1 MQISGGCAIRT
12 EAGPGPSAG
21 PAAGA
26 PVHPID
32 APGTSESAWQGW
44 LELGA
49 LPAVSVAGWGSAVI
63 FAAHP
68 DDEVLGAGGIIARLA
83 AAGARLRVVAVT
95 DGEAS
100 HPGLAAAAR
109 AQLAR
114 QRAEER
120 TAALEELGAG
130 ATEVIRLGLPDAD
143 LAAREAELAALVP
156 DLAAGFTACLAPWTS
171 DLHGD
176 HEAVG
181 RAARRAAGQVL
192 FYPIWMWHWARPGDP
207 RVAWRQARRVLLPAG
222 AQDRKQAAIR
232 CFASQ
237 LADRGDGAGPV
248 LSEEFAAHFDRGYE
262 VLFPAARP

>member
-1 MQISGGCAIRT
+1 MQRV
-12 EAGPGPSAG
+12 EAGPGAGGASA
-21 PAAGA
+21 A

-32 APGTSESAWQGW
+32 APGTSEPAWRAWPG
-44 LELGA
+44 LAA
-49 LPAVSVAGWGSAVI
+49 LPAVSVAGWDSAVI

-68 DDEVLGAGGIIARLA
+68 DDEVLGAGGIIALLA

-100 HPGLAAAAR
+100 HPGRTAPQR
-109 AQLAR
+109 TELAR

-120 TAALEELGAG
+120 TAALDALGARG
-130 ATEVIRLGLPDAD
+130 TEVIRLGLPDTG
-143 LAAREAELAALVP
+143 LGGREAELAALVP
-156 DLAAGFTACLAPWTS
+156 DLAAGFTVCLAPWLS

-181 RAARRAAGQVL
+181 RAARRATGQVL
-192 FYPIWMWHWARPGDP
+192 FYPVWMWHWARPGDP
-207 RVAWRQARRVLLPAG
+207 RVPWRRAERVLLPDG
-222 AQDRKQAAIR
+222 ARDRKRAAVR

-248 LSEEFAAHFDRGYE
+248 LTEEFAAHFDRGHE

>member
-1 MQISGGCAIRT
+1 MQIGY
-12 EAGPGPSAG
+12 EVAGPVRGV
-21 PAAGA
+21 

-32 APGTSESAWQGW
+32 APGTSELEWRAW

-49 LPAVSVAGWGSAVI
+49 LPAVSVAGWDSAVI

-100 HPGLAAAAR
+100 HPRRAAAAR
-109 AQLAR
+109 AELAW
-114 QRAEER
+114 QRAGER
-120 TAALEELGAG
+120 TAALDTLGAG
-130 ATEVIRLGLPDAD
+130 AAEVIRLGLPDAG
-143 LAAREAELAALVP
+143 LGGREAELAALVP
-156 DLAAGFTACLAPWTS
+156 DLTAGFTACLAPWTA
-171 DLHGD
+171 DLHSD

-181 RAARRAAGQVL
+181 RAARRASGQVL
-192 FYPIWMWHWARPGDP
+192 HYPVWMWHWARPGDP
-207 RVAWRQARRVLLPAG
+207 RVPWRQARRVLLPAG

-237 LADRGDGAGPV
+237 LADREDGSGPV

>member
-1 MQISGGCAIRT
+1 
-12 EAGPGPSAG
+12 
-21 PAAGA
+21 
-26 PVHPID
+26 V
-32 APGTSESAWQGW
+32 
-44 LELGA
+44 
-49 LPAVSVAGWGSAVI
+49 VI

-68 DDEVLGAGGIIARLA
+68 DDEVLGAGGIIALLA

-100 HPGLAAAAR
+100 HPGRAVAAR
-109 AQLAR
+109 AELAR
-114 QRAEER
+114 QRARER
-120 TAALEELGAG
+120 AAALRALGAG
-130 ATEVIRLGLPDAD
+130 TADVIRLGLPDASLGGRESE
-143 LAAREAELAALVP
+143 LAARIP
-156 DLAAGFTACLAPWTS
+156 DLTAGFAVCLAPWVS

-181 RAARRAAGQVL
+181 RAARRAAGRVL
-192 FYPIWMWHWARPGDP
+192 FYPVWMWHWARPDDP
-207 RVAWRQARRVLLPAG
+207 RVPWRQAERVLLPAG
-222 AQDRKQAAIR
+222 TRDRKQAAIR